1 MSDKKKAT
9 CLVPSAIV
17 GACRNCFATTHL
29 RSPAA
34 GHAQLISEG
43 IALVA
48 RRNEGAPKLIDQCR
62 SKYPR
67 FDQEISTHIPA
78 SVREQ
83 ARLLKRPKGFGS
95 FQELYLEVILASLV
109 ARSFL
114 TAGLEAAA
122 GDGGLPREPGEGRRR
137 AA

>member
-9 CLVPSAIV
+9 CLAPSAIV
-17 GACRNCFATTHL
+17 AVCRTCFAAIHP
-29 RSPAA
+29 RSPVA

-48 RRNEGAPKLIDQCR
+48 PRDEGAPKLIDQCR
-62 SKYPR
+62 SRYPW
-67 FDQEISTHIPA
+67 FDRKISTHIPA

-83 ARLLKRPKGFGS
+83 ARLLKRAKGFRS
-95 FQELYLEVILASLV
+95 FQELYLEAMLASLV
-109 ARSFL
+109 VRGFL
-114 TAGLEAAA
+114 TVGLEAVA
-122 GDGGLPREPGEGRRR
+122 GDAGLAREPAEGRRR

>member
-9 CLVPSAIV
+9 CLAPSAIV
-17 GACRNCFATTHL
+17 RTCRNCFAAMHP
-29 RSPAA
+29 RSRAA

-43 IALVA
+43 IALIA
-48 RRNEGAPKLIDQCR
+48 PTNEGAPKLIDLCR

-83 ARLLKRPKGFGS
+83 VRLLERAKGFAS
-95 FQELYLEVILASLV
+95 FQELYLEAMLASLI
-109 ARSFL
+109 ARGFL

-122 GDGGLPREPGEGRRR
+122 GDAGLPREPAEGRRR

>member
-1 MSDKKKAT
+1 MSDKRKAT
-9 CLVPSAIV
+9 CLAPSAIV
-17 GACRNCFATTHL
+17 AVCRTCFAAIYP

-83 ARLLKRPKGFGS
+83 ARLLKRAKGFGS
-95 FQELYLEVILASLV
+95 F
-109 ARSFL
+109 RSCIW
-114 TAGLEAAA
+114 
-122 GDGGLPREPGEGRRR
+122 RRW
-137 AA
+137 

>member
-1 MSDKKKAT
+1 MSDKKKANS
-9 CLVPSAIV
+9 LAPSAV
-17 GACRNCFATTHL
+17 TVACQYCFAAMHPH
-29 RSPAA
+29 SPAA

-62 SKYPR
+62 SRFPR
-67 FDQEISTHIPA
+67 FDQRISTHIPA

-83 ARLLKRPKGFGS
+83 ARLLKRARGFAS
-95 FQELYLEVILASLV
+95 FQEVYLEAMLASLV
-109 ARSFL
+109 ARGCMS
-114 TAGLEAAA
+114 AGLEVVA
-122 GDGGLPREPGEGRRR
+122 GDTGLRREPAEGRR

>member
-1 MSDKKKAT
+1 MSDRRKAT
-9 CLVPSAIV
+9 CLAPSAIV
-17 GACRNCFATTHL
+17 AVCRTCFAAIYP

-83 ARLLKRPKGFGS
+83 ARLLKRAKGFGS
-95 FQELYLEVILASLV
+95 FKELYLEAMVASLV
-109 ARSFL
+109 ARGFL

-122 GDGGLPREPGEGRRR
+122 GDAGLPGEPAEGRRR

>member
-1 MSDKKKAT
+1 MSDRRKAT
-9 CLVPSAIV
+9 CLAPSAIV
-17 GACRNCFATTHL
+17 AVCRTCFAAIYP

-83 ARLLKRPKGFGS
+83 ARLLKRAKGFGS
-95 FQELYLEVILASLV
+95 FQELYLEAMVASLV
-109 ARSFL
+109 ARGFL
-114 TAGLEAAA
+114 TAGLEASA
-122 GDGGLPREPGEGRRR
+122 GDAGLPGEPAEGRRR

>member
-1 MSDKKKAT
+1 MSDRRKAT
-9 CLVPSAIV
+9 CLAPSAIV
-17 GACRNCFATTHL
+17 AVCRTCFAAIYP
-29 RSPAA
+29 RSPAV

-83 ARLLKRPKGFGS
+83 ARLLKRAKGFGS
-95 FQELYLEVILASLV
+95 FQELYLEAMVASLV
-109 ARSFL
+109 ARGFL

-122 GDGGLPREPGEGRRR
+122 GDAGLPGEPAEGRRR

>member
-1 MSDKKKAT
+1 MSDRRKAT
-9 CLVPSAIV
+9 CLAPSAIV
-17 GACRNCFATTHL
+17 AACRTWFAAIHP

-83 ARLLKRPKGFGS
+83 ARLLKRAKGFGS
-95 FQELYLEVILASLV
+95 FQELYLEAMVASLV
-109 ARSFL
+109 ARGFL

-122 GDGGLPREPGEGRRR
+122 GDAGLPGEPAEGRRR